1 MVKAQ
6 TFRGIKSS
14 PGEKVFR
21 VINTC
26 ILILVGLVTIYPIW
40 YIFIYSFNVGAD
52 SMKGGMYLW
61 PREFTLFNYQM
72 VIGNE
77 NIRHAYIITI
87 IRVIAG
93 TAFGLVVTG
102 LAAYA
107 LTFRFMPGKRF
118 LSVYVLIP
126 MLFTGGIV
134 PYFLVLKDTG
144 LLNSIWV
151 YIIPTAF
158 STYNMFVMRS
168 FFMGIPES
176 LREAAEIDGA
186 NPVRTLIS
194 IIIPNSSAMIA
205 AIGLF
210 IAVWHW
216 NDWFSGAFY
225 VSNLKLIP
233 VQTLLQQLLQASDL
247 SLITGANAES
257 AFRSSQQ
264 TQVSLMSIKMTTVM
278 VGTLPILLVYP
289 FLQKYFVKGV
299 LIGSVKE

>member
-1 MVKAQ
+1 
-6 TFRGIKSS
+6 
-14 PGEKVFR
+14 
-21 VINTC
+21 
-26 ILILVGLVTIYPIW
+26 
-40 YIFIYSFNVGAD
+40 
-52 SMKGGMYLW
+52 
-61 PREFTLFNYQM
+61 
-72 VIGNE
+72 
-77 NIRHAYIITI
+77 
-87 IRVIAG
+87 
-93 TAFGLVVTG
+93 VVTG